1 MITREN
7 YEEFFILYIDDELPV
22 TVRAAVEKFVAE
34 NPDLKEEW
42 EALLQCRLQPDHDHG
57 FRDKDSLFHYESS
70 LLSYVDGELDERE
83 GKELEELVRLQPRAA
98 ETLRLLQMTVSH
110 PDPSI
115 VFPGK
120 ESLYRG
126 HRRRAVLLPWLRAGI
141 AAAMLGG
148 VALLLF
154 PRTHPGGTIASS
166 TKIIPPA
173 VTPRTPATLYPT
185 KKDDRTRAMADVHAQ
200 AMTTVNDNGARR
212 TNASGVEQAQLRRKA
227 RPFTPAPVVNAR
239 PPAMLNTQVQTV
251 DTSGRSVKTEVA
263 AADAQSVGDQK
274 TMATAVA
281 AVYIPREQ
289 SSFATQALLQ
299 QQMEDD
305 STTNNIADISTAP
318 AKNKLRGIFRKVGRA
333 FGKTADRDD
342 DGQRQVLIS
351 AFQVALK

>member
-1 MITREN
+1 
-7 YEEFFILYIDDELPV
+7 LLD
-22 TVRAAVEKFVAE
+22 AA
-34 NPDLKEEW
+34 
-42 EALLQCRLQPDHDHG
+42 HDHG

-251 DTSGRSVKTEVA
+251 DTIGRSVKTEVA

-305 STTNNIADISTAP
+305 SGDGDSMSGN
-318 AKNKLRGIFRKVGRA
+318 RGMRESDNG
-333 FGKTADRDD
+333 
-342 DGQRQVLIS
+342 
-351 AFQVALK
+351 